1 MQYSY
6 RLVIRECPEARHILE
21 IAGINAPPPDGVD
34 SFVVEL
40 RAAQRKNI
48 EELNAYVTKE
58 TVTKRYEKDEL
69 RAAQWLAIR
78 AGWQQYEITNRS
90 QSIHRPCD
98 SCLCNREQ
106 IDTYRINAPIKKA
119 RKAFL
124 TPQWT
129 DNLLVRDDV
138 QALLEASDLE
148 GFHFRE
154 IICGNKDSAL
164 QRFSQMVIENIL
176 PPAILYDEDD
186 YLEKYICKSCGTHYA
201 IKKRT
206 AILKMNQTVMD
217 QATQDIYFSYEQF
230 GATGFS
236 RKKII
241 SGRFYRLLEEND
253 YANDI
258 VVDDVVKLV

>member
-6 RLVIRECPEARHILE
+6 RLVIKECPEARHILE
-21 IAGINAPPPDGVD
+21 TVGINAPPPDGVD
-34 SFVVEL
+34 TFVVEIKD
-40 RAAQRKNI
+40 AQRKKL
-48 EELNAYVTKE
+48 EELNVYITKE

-78 AGWQQYEITNRS
+78 AAWQQYEIKNRDK
-90 QSIHRPCD
+90 SIYRPCGT
-98 SCLCNREQ
+98 CLCNRHQ
-106 IDTYRINAPIKKA
+106 IDTYQINAPIKKA

-124 TPQWT
+124 TCQGA
-129 DNLLVRDDV
+129 DDLLVRDDV
-138 QALLEASDLE
+138 QKLLETSNLK

-154 IICGNKDSAL
+154 IISGSKNSAL

-186 YLEKYICKSCGTHYA
+186 YLEKYICKSCGTHYG

-206 AILKMNQTVMD
+206 AVLKMNRTIMEH
-217 QATQDIYFSYEQF
+217 ATQDIYFSYEQF

-236 RKKII
+236 RRKII
-241 SGRFYRLLEEND
+241 SGYFYRLLADNGF
-253 YANDI
+253 ANDI
-258 VVDDVVKLV
+258 IVDDIVKLV